1 MGSRPSRPKR
11 KIKMY
16 KIGDKVVI
24 LRKDIKDL
32 PTTLATITGTRGY
45 YIIVR
50 PDNSRREIE
59 LYPEEIRSREKPNRG
74 KF

>member
-1 MGSRPSRPKR
+1 
-11 KIKMY
+11 MY
-16 KIGDKVVI
+16 KVGDKVVI

-32 PTTLATITGTRGY
+32 PTTLGTITNINGS

-50 PDNSRREIE
+50 FNNSRREIE
-59 LYPEEIRSREKPNRG
+59 LYPNEIRPREESIHG

>member
-11 KIKMY
+11 RIKVY
-16 KIGDKVVI
+16 RIGDKVVI
-24 LRKDIKDL
+24 MKKNIKDL
-32 PTTLATITGTRGY
+32 PTTLATITSIRGY
-45 YIIVR
+45 RIMVR

-59 LYPEEIRSREKPNRG
+59 LYQKEIRPREKPNCG

>member
-1 MGSRPSRPKR
+1 
-11 KIKMY
+11 MY

-32 PTTLATITGTRGY
+32 PTTLGTITGIRGHL
-45 YIIVR
+45 IMVR
-50 PDNSRREIE
+50 PDNSQREIE
-59 LYPEEIRSREKPNRG
+59 LYLKEIRPREEGRING